1 MGRKLGGTKKIL
13 FQLLLEYLK
22 DSDRSDSKVAK
33 ELGVSQATVSRLKG
47 KLLKEGYI
55 SHFSV
60 IPNFAKIGYE
70 ILAFSFVKFNM
81 DQVTEIEDRSEDW
94 AMSHPEI
101 VFTARA
107 DGLGADAI
115 TISLHKDYAAYK
127 DFFAENRNLFG
138 KMMADVSFILV
149 DLKGPIAKPFSFGHR
164 KKSSPNRIRIHQN
177 RNKNS
182 NRISATTTTKKEN
195 GSSTC
200 LNHRLFS

>member
-1 MGRKLGGTKKIL
+1 MEKSPDGSSTL
-13 FQLLLEYLK
+13 FRLLFEYLK
-22 DSDRSDSKVAK
+22 DSNRSDSQVAK
-33 ELGVSQATVSRLKG
+33 ELRVSQATVSRLKG

-55 SHFSV
+55 SHFSA

-81 DQVTEIEDRSEDW
+81 NQVPEIEDRSEEW

-115 TISLHKDYAAYK
+115 TISFHKDYAAYK
-127 DFFAENRNLFG
+127 EFFAENRNLFG

-149 DLKGPIAKPFSFGHR
+149 DLKGPIAKPFSFGYLADDQK
-164 KKSSPNRIRIHQN
+164 KKSR
-177 RNKNS
+177 
-182 NRISATTTTKKEN
+182 
-195 GSSTC
+195 
-200 LNHRLFS
+200 HRRER

>member
-13 FQLLLEYLK
+13 FQLLFEYLK

-55 SHFSV
+55 SHFSA

-81 DQVTEIEDRSEDW
+81 NQVPEIEDRSEEW

-127 DFFAENRNLFG
+127 EFFAENRNLFG

-149 DLKGPIAKPFSFGHR
+149 DLKGPIAKPFSFGYLADDQK
-164 KKSSPNRIRIHQN
+164 KKSRHKQER
-177 RNKNS
+177 
-182 NRISATTTTKKEN
+182 
-195 GSSTC
+195 
-200 LNHRLFS
+200 